1 MTSMF
6 VRSHLFSG
14 LLLGSALTVGC
25 AHSTPKELADARDA
39 YKGAAEGPAAQYSP
53 AQLHTAQQSLQ
64 LAEKTFEEEGDS
76 DRTRD
81 RSYVAMRKAQL
92 ADTQARIDQ
101 TRAKLEAMQKQSGQA
116 QVAEL
121 ASTKDQLQNSEQSRK
136 AAEEAARA
144 AQEAAKK
151 SADELARLASVK
163 QEERGMVITLS
174 GSVLFASDK
183 SELLPAAQRRLSD
196 VAKALNEGSPNAQ
209 LVVEGHTDAQGSETY
224 NLDLSARRAE
234 AVRSYLVSQGVD
246 QTRIRSQG
254 LGFAR
259 PIADNKSAEGR
270 ANNRR
275 VEIVV
280 QPNPSGN
287 SASAANR
294 PTGT

>member
-1 MTSMF
+1 MTF
-6 VRSHLFSG
+6 TIVRSHLLG
-14 LLLGSALTVGC
+14 ALLLGSALSVGC
-25 AHSTPKELADARDA
+25 AHTTPRELTDARNA
-39 YKGAAEGPAAQYSP
+39 YKGAAEGPASQYSP
-53 AQLHTAQQSLQ
+53 AQLHTAQQALS

-76 DRTRD
+76 DQTRD
-81 RSYVAMRKAQL
+81 RAYVAMRKAQL

-101 TRAKLEAMQKQSGQA
+101 TRSKLESMEKQSGQA

-121 ASTKDQLQNSEQSRK
+121 NQTKSQLQAEEDRRK
-136 AAEEAARA
+136 AAEAA
-144 AQEAAKK
+144 AQK
-151 SADELARLASVK
+151 SADELARLATVK
-163 QEERGMVITLS
+163 QEDRGMVITLS

-183 SELLPAAQRRLSD
+183 SELLPAAQQRLSE
-196 VAKALNEGSPNAQ
+196 VAKALNEGNPNAQ
-209 LVVEGHTDAQGSETY
+209 IVVEGHTDAKGSESY

-246 QTRIRSQG
+246 TSRVRSQG

-280 QPNPSGN
+280 QPNQGKGSGGSSPSAG
-287 SASAANR
+287 
-294 PTGT
+294 G

>member
-6 VRSHLFSG
+6 VRSHMLAG

-25 AHSTPKELADARDA
+25 AATTPKELSDARDA
-39 YKGAAEGPAAQYSP
+39 YRGAAEGPAAQYNP
-53 AQLHTAQQSLQ
+53 AQLYTAQQSLR

-81 RSYVAMRKAQL
+81 RAYVAMRKAQL

-101 TRAKLEAMQKQSGQA
+101 TRSKLESMQKQSGQA

-121 ASTKDQLQNSEQSRK
+121 KLTKEQLGEEAERRK
-136 AAEEAARA
+136 AAEAAALEAEA
-144 AQEAAKK
+144 AAKK

-196 VAKALNEGSPNAQ
+196 VAKALNEGNPNAQ
-209 LVVEGHTDAQGSETY
+209 LVVEGHTDAKGSETY

-246 QTRIRSQG
+246 QNRIRSQG
-254 LGFAR
+254 LGFTR

-280 QPNPSGN
+280 QPSPQG
-287 SASAANR
+287 ATGANQR
-294 PTGT
+294 MGS